1 MENAM
6 HTDTTDTRQPLFHA
20 SLLLIIIT
28 VLLASFVSLTVEAQ
42 EAGNVTV
49 FEGARLI
56 DGNGGTPIEDA
67 IFSVQGDRIIAI
79 GRKGEVVI
87 PVGVIRIDLTGKT
100 VIPAIIDTHKHLAGE
115 REKLISQ
122 LQELASY
129 GVGTVLSLGLDNS
142 EVLYQIRNEM
152 IPGAAQYLTAGRGIT
167 MPEPGRSESA
177 YGTPPAAYWITSVE
191 QGREAVREQA
201 AKGVDFIKIWVDDRN
216 GKYEKMSPSM
226 YAAIIDE
233 AHKHGLKVAAHIH
246 HLEDAKGLLRAGI
259 DVFAHD
265 IRDQDVDNELINLF
279 HEHPEVFMAPNL
291 PDEGV
296 SIDMSLLR
304 SVIPDDVM
312 ETIQTDYAGTVADR
326 EIYQIQARNLAAL
339 NEAGVKIAFGT
350 DGREMYEVFIEME
363 NMVAAGMTPFEVIT
377 AATRTSAELLGLD
390 DVGTLEAGKRAD
402 FIVLNA
408 NPLDNIINTRRIV
421 SVYLRGKEINRKK

>member
-1 MENAM
+1 MY
-6 HTDTTDTRQPLFHA
+6 TDTTASSQPLFYS
-20 SLLLIIIT
+20 SLLLIFFTFLLVSFESAT
-28 VLLASFVSLTVEAQ
+28 VVAQ
-42 EAGNVTV
+42 EANNVTV
-49 FEGARLI
+49 FEGALLI
-56 DGNGGTPIEDA
+56 DGNGSTPIEDA
-67 IFSVQGDRIIAI
+67 VFIIQGDRIIAL
-79 GRKGEVVI
+79 GRKGEVAL
-87 PVGVIRIDLTGKT
+87 PAGATRIDLMGKT
-100 VIPAIIDTHKHLAGE
+100 VMPAIIDTHKHLAGE
-115 REKLISQ
+115 RDKLISQ
-122 LQELASY
+122 LRELATY

-142 EVLYQIRNEM
+142 DVLYQIRKEI

-216 GKYEKMSPSM
+216 GKYEKMSPLM

-233 AHKHGLKVAAHIH
+233 AHKHDLLVAAHIH
-246 HLEDAKGLLRAGI
+246 HLEDAKGLLRAGV

-265 IRDQDVDNELINLF
+265 VRDQDVDDELINLF
-279 HEHPEVFMAPNL
+279 QERPEVFMAPNL

-296 SIDMSLLR
+296 TIDMSLLR
-304 SVIPDDVM
+304 GVAPDEVM
-312 ETIQTDYAGTVADR
+312 ETMQTDYAGTAADR

-363 NMVAAGMTPFEVIT
+363 NMVAAGMTPAEVIV
-377 AATRTSAELLGLD
+377 ASTRTSAELLRLD
-390 DVGTLEAGKRAD
+390 DVGTLEPGKRAD

-421 SVYLRGKEINRKK
+421 SVYLRGEEINRKK

>member
-1 MENAM
+1 MCFKTIISSRILCHSSLSAM
-6 HTDTTDTRQPLFHA
+6 VFTFILVC
-20 SLLLIIIT
+20 ST
-28 VLLASFVSLTVEAQ
+28 VRTGEAQ
-42 EAGNVTV
+42 EVAGDVTV
-49 FEGARLI
+49 FEGALVI

-67 IFSVQGDRIIAI
+67 IFIVQGDRIIAVGRI
-79 GRKGEVVI
+79 GDVVL
-87 PVGVIRIDLTGKT
+87 PVGATRIDLKGKT
-100 VIPAIIDTHKHLAGE
+100 VMPAIVDTHKHLAGE
-115 REKLISQ
+115 RDKLISQ
-122 LQELASY
+122 LRELASY

-142 EVLYQIRNEM
+142 DVLYQIRKEI

-201 AKGVDFIKIWVDDRN
+201 TKGVDFIKIWVDDRN

-226 YAAIIDE
+226 YTAIIDE
-233 AHKHGLKVAAHIH
+233 AHKQNLLVAAHIH
-246 HLEDAKGLLRAGI
+246 HMEDAKALLRAGI

-265 IRDQDVDNELINLF
+265 VRDQDVDDELINLF
-279 HEHPEVFMAPNL
+279 QERPEVFMAPNL

-296 SIDMSLLR
+296 TININLLR
-304 SVIPDDVM
+304 GVIPDEVM
-312 ETIQTDYAGTVADR
+312 ETIHAEYAGTEADR
-326 EIYQIQARNLAAL
+326 ELYQIQARNLAAL

-363 NMVAAGMTPFEVIT
+363 NMVAAGMTPAEVIV
-377 AATRTSAELLGLD
+377 ASTRTSAEMLRLD
-390 DVGTLEAGKRAD
+390 DFGTLEPGKRAD

-408 NPLDNIINTRRIV
+408 NPLDNIINTRRIE
-421 SVYLRGKEINRKK
+421 SVYLRGQEINREK